1 MKIRL
6 DYVTNSSSSSFIIA
20 KHKDCTLEEIK
31 AKLLED
37 NVKNEIKHIIEDYG
51 KYADILDNEYELA
64 ISDNDYDKATKIAI
78 NDMAHKLNRKAD
90 HGLKLDNW
98 LVASSECSNETD
110 CYIDAFIY
118 HSGYLVNT
126 PNFKITYGD

>member
-20 KHKDCTLEEIK
+20 KHKNCTLEEIK
-31 AKLLED
+31 AKLSEN
-37 NVKNEIKHIIEDYG
+37 NVKKEIKHIIEDYG

-90 HGLKLDNW
+90 RGLKLDNW
-98 LVASSECSNETD
+98 LVVSSECSNETD

>member
-1 MKIRL
+1 MKVRL

-20 KHKDCTLEEIK
+20 KHKDCTIEEIE

-64 ISDNDYDKATKIAI
+64 ISNNDYDKATKIAI

-90 HGLKLDNW
+90 YGLKLDNW
-98 LVASSECSNETD
+98 LVTSSECSNETD

-118 HSGYLVNT
+118 DSGYLVNT
-126 PNFKITYGD
+126 PNFKIAYGD